1 MGVETAF
8 LAASALQVGN
18 QIGGAISANAQ
29 GKLQAKQYQ
38 LQSRQMEV
46 QKDIISEQY
55 ADKRRALH
63 GNAVATAAKNGVKIS
78 GSVADSISQSLTQL
92 GIEESYQ
99 KYGISAEQNNL
110 AYKSKIAKIQGRQ
123 EMINGFV
130 NAGTTALSSY
140 ATYDYYW
147 GSGKKGG

>member
-1 MGVETAF
+1 MVLVIFILFGW
-8 LAASALQVGN
+8 
-18 QIGGAISANAQ
+18 
-29 GKLQAKQYQ
+29 
-38 LQSRQMEV
+38 
-46 QKDIISEQY
+46 
-55 ADKRRALH
+55 
-63 GNAVATAAKNGVKIS
+63 AVLYIKNGVKIS

-99 KYGISAEQNNL
+99 KYGISAEQNNP